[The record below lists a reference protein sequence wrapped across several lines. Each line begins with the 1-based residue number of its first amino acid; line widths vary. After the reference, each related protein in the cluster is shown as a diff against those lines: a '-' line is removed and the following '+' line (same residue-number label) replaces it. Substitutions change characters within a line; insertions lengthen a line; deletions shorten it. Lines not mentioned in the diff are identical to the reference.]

1 MVIANQV
8 GYVTVFSL
16 NCQSQINSIPLFAEV
31 NGQIFPVFRVKE
43 DYQFSWTE
51 DKAKSGNREVKLFD
65 EEQYASWRKQ
75 QRAGQTPSVKPLAT
89 VQVKYN
95 YSYAGNFLISSELVV
110 LLLTLT
116 SAYVAFTNR
125 MKLVSN

>member
-8 GYVTVFSL
+8 GYITVFSL

-31 NGQIFPVFRVKE
+31 NGQIHPVFRVKE

-51 DKAKSGNREVKLFD
+51 QRAKSGNREVKLFD
-65 EEQYASWRKQ
+65 EEQFAQWRKQ
-75 QRAGQTPSVKPLAT
+75 QRAGETPSVKPLAT

-95 YSYAGNFLISSELVV
+95 YSWGGNFFLSSEMVV
-110 LLLTLT
+110 LFLGVF
-116 SAYVAFTNR
+116 SAYFAFQNR
-125 MKLVSN
+125 LKLVN

>member
-1 MVIANQV
+1 MIANQI

-31 NGQIFPVFRVKE
+31 NGQIHPVFRVKE

-51 DKAKSGNREVKLFD
+51 DKKKSGNREVKLYD
-65 EEQYASWRKQ
+65 EEQYAQWRKQ
-75 QRAGQTPSVKPLAT
+75 QRAGETPSVKPLAT

-95 YSYAGNFLISSELVV
+95 YSYAGNFFVSSEMVV
-110 LLLTLT
+110 LGL
-116 SAYVAFTNR
+116 SFFAAYVAFQNR
-125 MKLVSN
+125 LKLVN